1 MKKEVIVLLLL
12 GILLVSPLVSAQE
25 QTQIYSGLN
34 RFVDNI
40 KLFFSSGDSK
50 VILALDIRE
59 KEVNSAIVKVQNQ
72 GEDEA
77 IKNLERAKEK
87 LQIVQEKVSLKTADE
102 VKESSSE
109 VLGTINQEENL
120 SESFE
125 VYALEEEKTGL
136 TAEWVI
142 EVNGK
147 EGQNL
152 TNEVVIEQNRV
163 VEIEK
168 INGSNFFKVKGD
180 AVNQPDA
187 ELVPEDQ
194 ITGKVI
200 LSIPFAGRVMAF
212 GRSQTGVMF
221 LVMIPAAIIVY
232 EELKSIW
239 KEIKKIKLRPKK
251 SKNK

>member
-1 MKKEVIVLLLL
+1 MKFR
-12 GILLVSPLVSAQE
+12 GIGP
-25 QTQIYSGLN
+25 
-34 RFVDNI
+34 
-40 KLFFSSGDSK
+40 
-50 VILALDIRE
+50 VILAVVLLFFWLHRDFSGFKILAVTSGSMEPAVATGSLVVETVPRKFQVGDIITY
-59 KEVNSAIVKVQNQ
+59 KLSQNPR
-72 GEDEA
+72 
-77 IKNLERAKEK
+77 NLVTHR
-87 LQIVQEKVSLKTADE
+87 I
-102 VKESSSE
+102 
-109 VLGTINQEENL
+109 
-120 SESFE
+120 
-125 VYALEEEKTGL
+125 
-136 TAEWVI
+136 
-142 EVNGK
+142 
-147 EGQNL
+147 
-152 TNEVVIEQNRV
+152 

-194 ITGKVI
+194 ITGKAI
-200 LSIPFAGRVMAF
+200 LSIPFAGRIITL